1 MATVLTL
8 RRDARVVGLVSSA
21 HGLSHV
27 YYMALPPLF
36 PLLHDQLGFSYAS
49 LGLLVTVFNVT
60 SGLGQTPIGFLVDR
74 IGSRAVL
81 SAGLILQ
88 AAAIGAIGLFPSY
101 AWMFACVVVAGL
113 AHTVYHPADYSI
125 LTANIPRERLG
136 RAFSLHSFSGNIG
149 SAVSPAIMVGFAALW
164 NWQTAFVAVGALGL
178 AMALA
183 LVSQGA
189 FLGNSHET
197 KQTKRDGSG
206 GMRASLGLL
215 LSTPIM
221 LAFLFYVI
229 VVAGTNG
236 IRTFAVAALVDIQNM
251 ELATANAA
259 LTGFMLATACGMLI
273 GGWIADRLGPRVI
286 TGVVALVTCSALYMA
301 LAEISMSVLAVVVTL
316 AAAGLIRG
324 TLQATRDLLVY
335 SITPEG
341 QIGKVFAWVSS
352 GANIGGAV
360 TPLIFG
366 WVMDNSDPRIVFWLS
381 AALTML
387 GLVTFAGMK
396 RAAVR

>member
-1 MATVLTL
+1 MW
-8 RRDARVVGLVSSA
+8 RSARW
-21 HGLSHV
+21 
-27 YYMALPPLF
+27 
-36 PLLHDQLGFSYAS
+36 
-49 LGLLVTVFNVT
+49 
-60 SGLGQTPIGFLVDR
+60 
-74 IGSRAVL
+74 GSQWHSR
-81 SAGLILQ
+81 
-88 AAAIGAIGLFPSY
+88 
-101 AWMFACVVVAGL
+101 
-113 AHTVYHPADYSI
+113 SI
-125 LTANIPRERLG
+125 
-136 RAFSLHSFSGNIG
+136 
-149 SAVSPAIMVGFAALW
+149 
-164 NWQTAFVAVGALGL
+164 
-178 AMALA
+178 
-183 LVSQGA
+183 SQGA